1 MGRWYDRGVFY
12 RGMAMN
18 TRTPDNMPHDMGG
31 LPAGP
36 MEPSEHDLSYW
47 ERRIESMLSLCFR
60 KGLLKDAAELRHRIE
75 GLGPDAYERLS
86 YYERWAAALTARLTE
101 LDVVND
107 AELAAKIAD
116 IKSRM
121 DRQ

>member
-1 MGRWYDRGVFY
+1 MT
-12 RGMAMN
+12 
-18 TRTPDNMPHDMGG
+18 TRIPDNMPHDMGG

-36 MEPSEHDLSYW
+36 MQPSEHDLSYW

-101 LDVVND
+101 LDVID
-107 AELAAKIAD
+107 AAELAAKID
-116 IKSRM
+116 HIKA
-121 DRQ
+121 RQGNR

>member
-1 MGRWYDRGVFY
+1 MVERAAHNG
-12 RGMAMN
+12 
-18 TRTPDNMPHDMGG
+18 PHDLGG

-36 MEPSEHDLSYW
+36 IEPSEHDLSYW

-75 GLGPDAYERLS
+75 GLGPDAYEKLS

-101 LDVVND
+101 LDVVTEQEVE
-107 AELAAKIAD
+107 AKMAA
-116 IKSRM
+116 IKARK
-121 DRQ
+121 

>member
-1 MGRWYDRGVFY
+1 MGERAAHNG
-12 RGMAMN
+12 
-18 TRTPDNMPHDMGG
+18 PHDMGG

-36 MEPSEHDLSYW
+36 VEPSEHDLSYW

-75 GLGPDAYERLS
+75 GLGPDAYEKLS

-101 LDVVND
+101 LDVVSEQEVE
-107 AELAAKIAD
+107 AKMAA
-116 IKSRM
+116 IKARK
-121 DRQ
+121 

>member
-1 MGRWYDRGVFY
+1 
-12 RGMAMN
+12 MN
-18 TRTPDNMPHDMGG
+18 TQAPDNLPHDMGG

-36 MEPSEHDLSYW
+36 VEPSEHDLTFW

-101 LDVVND
+101 LGVVTD
-107 AELAAKIAD
+107 AELTAKIDA
-116 IKSRM
+116 IKTRV
-121 DRQ
+121 RKL

>member
-1 MGRWYDRGVFY
+1 
-12 RGMAMN
+12 MAEA
-18 TRTPDNMPHDMGG
+18 TPHNGPHDMGG

-36 MEPSEHDLSYW
+36 METSEHDLSYW

-75 GLGPDAYERLS
+75 GLGPDAYEKLS

-101 LDVVND
+101 LDVVSEQEVEAKM
-107 AELAAKIAD
+107 AE
-116 IKSRM
+116 IKARK
-121 DRQ
+121 

>member
-1 MGRWYDRGVFY
+1 
-12 RGMAMN
+12 MN
-18 TRTPDNMPHDMGG
+18 TPTPDNMPHDMGG

-36 MEPSEHDLSYW
+36 VEPSEHDLSYW

-101 LDVVND
+101 LEVVND

-116 IKSRM
+116 IKSRTGK
-121 DRQ
+121 Q

>member
-1 MGRWYDRGVFY
+1 
-12 RGMAMN
+12 MN
-18 TRTPDNMPHDMGG
+18 TRAPDNLPHDMGG

-36 MEPSEHDLSYW
+36 VEPSEHDLTFW

-101 LDVVND
+101 LGVVSE
-107 AELAAKIAD
+107 AELRAKIDA
-116 IKSRM
+116 IKARK
-121 DRQ
+121 RQP

>member
-1 MGRWYDRGVFY
+1 
-12 RGMAMN
+12 MAERQAN
-18 TRTPDNMPHDMGG
+18 NGPHDMGG

-36 MEPSEHDLSYW
+36 IEPSEHDLSYW

-75 GLGPDAYERLS
+75 GLGPDAYEKMS

-101 LDVVND
+101 LDVVS
-107 AELAAKIAD
+107 EQEVEAKIAA
-116 IKSRM
+116 IKA
-121 DRQ
+121 RQ